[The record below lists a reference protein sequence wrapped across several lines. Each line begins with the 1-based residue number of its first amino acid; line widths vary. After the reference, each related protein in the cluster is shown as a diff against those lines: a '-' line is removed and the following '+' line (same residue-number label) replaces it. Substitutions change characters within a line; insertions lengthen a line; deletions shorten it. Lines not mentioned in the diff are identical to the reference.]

1 MGIVYTNNMPTK
13 SARNKTSSRSKRS
26 WKEIQN
32 SSKNKKKTRLAL
44 IVLGA
49 ILLLLVLGQLF
60 RLIQIL
66 ISPWGS
72 GIKKD
77 YGWDSKFS
85 VNLVLKDSSVSFF
98 SYNPQEKKIR
108 IINLPDNLEV
118 DVTNGMGRWQ
128 LSSVFDLGESE
139 KKGGGIIFLRKTLS
153 SLLGIPLDGVLQ
165 FESGG
170 DQFGKFRKDINIYAQ
185 LKSLKSDLSLLDI
198 LKLKLALSSVRFDK
212 VEIIKLEN
220 LYILD
225 ETSLADGTKVYIADP
240 VKLDSLMS
248 DFSDPLISKEHK
260 SIAVFNA
267 TDTPLLAQS
276 AGRLITNLGANVIV
290 LANSNKK
297 SERTYIQA
305 DKSDTKNR
313 LLQIFDP
320 KGCTYD
326 KDCGKVSTDDLGVSS
341 VRADIIVVLGKDYI
355 K

>member
-1 MGIVYTNNMPTK
+1 MPTK
-13 SARNKTSSRSKRS
+13 LVLTKKRSSQTKSSSRSKRS
-26 WKEIQN
+26 WRETQN
-32 SSKNKKKTRLAL
+32 SIKNKKKTRLAL

-49 ILLLLVLGQLF
+49 ILLLLILGQLF
-60 RLIQIL
+60 RLVQIL

-72 GIKKD
+72 DIKKD

-85 VNLVLKDSSVSFF
+85 INLVLKDSSVSFF

-118 DVTNGMGRWQ
+118 DVPFGMGRWQ

-139 KKGGGIIFLRKTLS
+139 KKGGGTFLLKKTLS
-153 SLLGIPLDGVLQ
+153 NFLGVPLDGVLRFEFGGNQ
-165 FESGG
+165 FE
-170 DQFGKFRKDINIYAQ
+170 KFRKEINIYAL
-185 LKSLKSDLSLLDI
+185 LKNIKSDLSLIDI
-198 LKLKLALSSVRFDK
+198 LKLKFALSSVRFDK
-212 VEIIKLEN
+212 VEVIKLVD

-225 ETSLADGTKVYIADP
+225 EASLADGTKVYIGDS
-240 VKLDSLMS
+240 VKLDSVVSGL
-248 DFSDPLISKEHK
+248 SDPLISKEHK
-260 SIAVFNA
+260 SVAVFNA

-276 AGRLITNLGANVIV
+276 AARLITNLGANVIV
-290 LANSNKK
+290 LANSAKF

-326 KDCGKVSTDDLGVSS
+326 KECEKISTDDLGVSS
-341 VRADIIVVLGKDYI
+341 VRADIIVVLGRDYI